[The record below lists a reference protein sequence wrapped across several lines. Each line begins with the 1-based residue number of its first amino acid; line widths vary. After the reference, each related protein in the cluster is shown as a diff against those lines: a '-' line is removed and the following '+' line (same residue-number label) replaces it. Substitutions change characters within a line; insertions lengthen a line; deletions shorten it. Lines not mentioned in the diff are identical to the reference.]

1 MTWNTSKKRNLIRAV
16 LALENADQAE
26 RFLRDLLTPN
36 EIEEFSNRLETADM
50 LLRNVPYTTIVAKT
64 GFSSTTVARVS
75 KWLNDGMNGYKLV
88 LVKLHHRP
96 IGQHP
101 SGVR

>member
-1 MTWNTSKKRNLIRAV
+1 MTWNTPKKRNLIRAV

-36 EIEEFSNRLETADM
+36 EIEEFSTRLETADM
-50 LLRNVPYTTIVAKT
+50 LSRNVPYTTIVKKT

-88 LVKLHHRP
+88 LAKLHHRP